1 MPSPSSKSIPLYQ
14 LTAHRSRST
23 DTPSF
28 FIFIKK
34 IVLLLSFLSL
44 LIVWFFP
51 IALIAK
57 GLIAWTAMVYVLS
70 RGLRFAAKDWESKSP
85 RVSKSKKEFRF
96 GTRSRDGPCPV
107 AIIFRPCKAWS
118 RKLQKWDTHSWTL
131 GLLDYGLLD

>member
-1 MPSPSSKSIPLYQ
+1 MPSPSSKSIPLYH

-51 IALIAK
+51 IGLIAK

-70 RGLRFAAKDWESKSP
+70 RGLRFAAKGEK
-85 RVSKSKKEFRF
+85 V
-96 GTRSRDGPCPV
+96 
-107 AIIFRPCKAWS
+107 
-118 RKLQKWDTHSWTL
+118 
-131 GLLDYGLLD
+131 